1 LLIAKH
7 YVGAHMSTTTELA
20 AEKWQGYFDSIT
32 PNIDGM
38 LATIEVMSEQ
48 LGDQVDVRQLPL
60 QAISYDPKDNML
72 EVAVGGRG
80 VRYPVLLRHFIS
92 NPRTISVEESGS
104 LRPTAILVTDA
115 AGVRTLIRVS
125 DAAAHEALP

>member
-7 YVGAHMSTTTELA
+7 YMGARMSTTTEELA
-20 AEKWQGYFDSIT
+20 AERWQEYFDSIT

-48 LGDQVDVRQLPL
+48 LGDQLDVQQLPL
-60 QAISYDPKDNML
+60 QAIGYDPRDNIL

-92 NPRTISVEESGS
+92 DPQTISIEESSS

-115 AGVRTLIRVS
+115 SGVRTLIRLS
-125 DAAAHEALP
+125 EPAAFEA

>member
-1 LLIAKH
+1 
-7 YVGAHMSTTTELA
+7 MSTTTELA
-20 AEKWQGYFDSIT
+20 ADRWQEYFDSIT

-38 LATIEVMSEQ
+38 LATIEVMSEE
-48 LGDQVDVRQLPL
+48 LGDQIDVEQLPL

-80 VRYPVLLRHFIS
+80 VSHPVLLRHFIS
-92 NPRTISVEESGS
+92 NPRTISIEESSS

-125 DAAAHEALP
+125 EAAAPEG

>member
-1 LLIAKH
+1 
-7 YVGAHMSTTTELA
+7 MSTTTELDP
-20 AEKWQGYFDSIT
+20 EKWQEYFDSIT

-48 LGDQVDVRQLPL
+48 LGDQLDVQQLPL
-60 QAISYDPKDNML
+60 QAIGYDPKDNMV

-92 NPRTISVEESGS
+92 DPQTISIEESS
-104 LRPTAILVTDA
+104 PLRPAAILVTDA
-115 AGVRTLIRVS
+115 GGVRTLIRVS
-125 DAAAHEALP
+125 EAATLEA

>member
-1 LLIAKH
+1 
-7 YVGAHMSTTTELA
+7 MSTTTELA
-20 AEKWQGYFDSIT
+20 ADRWQEYFDSIA

-48 LGDQVDVRQLPL
+48 LGDQTDVEQLPL

-80 VRYPVLLRHFIS
+80 ARHPVLLRHFIS
-92 NPRTISVEESGS
+92 NPQTISVEESRP

-115 AGVRTLIRVS
+115 GGVQTLIRVS
-125 DAAAHEALP
+125 EAVAAEA